1 MQKACEAAVSQK
13 RRSTGP
19 PVVKETVYRAELA
32 TGLAAWQ
39 EMISELIDSREL
51 TWRLFLRDFTARFRQ
66 SALGYVWAVVPV
78 LVTVAT
84 FSWLNRANVLP
95 IKGTL
100 LPYPLFVLLGMIV
113 WQLFAG
119 GLTNTTQS
127 LVGASALITKI
138 NFPRET
144 LVFAAFGQALFEI
157 VIRAVLLIAAFAL
170 YHIAPCWTI
179 ILVPLTLIPLCLFTL
194 GLGFLCALVNGIL
207 RDVGQ
212 IILFMLTFWMF
223 LTPVVYPAPTGHSN
237 SLIFALNPISPF
249 VVAAQDLTS
258 RGYLTQPVP
267 LAIASGVSLLVFLLG
282 WRIFHLTETRIA
294 ERI

>member
-1 MQKACEAAVSQK
+1 
-13 RRSTGP
+13 
-19 PVVKETVYRAELA
+19 
-32 TGLAAWQ
+32 
-39 EMISELIDSREL
+39 
-51 TWRLFLRDFTARFRQ
+51 
-66 SALGYVWAVVPV
+66 
-78 LVTVAT
+78 
-84 FSWLNRANVLP
+84 VLP

-212 IILFMLTFWMF
+212 IILFMLTFWM
-223 LTPVVYPAPTGHSN
+223 LLSIPSAR
-237 SLIFALNPISPF
+237 LL
-249 VVAAQDLTS
+249 S
-258 RGYLTQPVP
+258 RLRT
-267 LAIASGVSLLVFLLG
+267 
-282 WRIFHLTETRIA
+282 
-294 ERI
+294 